1 MATIEQRVNITLDA
15 STLQAVKETAK
26 ALKTSVSKVC
36 ADLIKRRLEDDEDV
50 YWANLV
56 NDLGDISQKKR
67 ISFEEAKRRLD
78 ELPD

>member
-1 MATIEQRVNITLDA
+1 MATIEQRVNVTLDA
-15 STLQAVKETAK
+15 NTLKAIKKTAEV
-26 ALKTSVSKVC
+26 LKTSVSKVC

-56 NDLGDISQKKR
+56 NDLGDISKKKR
-67 ISFEEAKRRLD
+67 ISLEEAKRHLD